1 MKLASWAIL
10 LAGAAGCASGGGLY
24 PDTDVMEVQGYE
36 LKVATGVQKSG
47 GLLQA
52 GTLEYSGA
60 GDLTSVFRE
69 YVASMRSA
77 GWTSATDD
85 IAGGKAI
92 GTMRKDNR
100 TCALEFVSAA
110 GQVRATIKVSQTK

>member
-1 MKLASWAIL
+1 MKTLPAGPRIWPMKLASWAIL

-24 PDTDVMEVQGYE
+24 PDTDVMEVKGYE

-60 GDLTSVFRE
+60 GDLTSRLPDQRCGKMP
-69 YVASMRSA
+69 YAGSRRS
-77 GWTSATDD
+77 TRSSDST
-85 IAGGKAI
+85 
-92 GTMRKDNR
+92 
-100 TCALEFVSAA
+100 
-110 GQVRATIKVSQTK
+110 